1 MNIKLE
7 NPSPGFV
14 ESILLM
20 SLLIS
25 LTALSIDTMLPAL
38 PEIGRDLQVQF
49 ANDVQLIIS
58 MLILGLS
65 IGQLIFGPLSDS
77 MGRKPVLFAGIMIF
91 ITGCMLCLF
100 SASFAVMLIGRIV
113 QGIGAAGPRT
123 IVLALIRDQY
133 EGRSMARMM
142 SSIMSVFIM
151 IPAIAPSI
159 GQGILMVASWRAIFG
174 SLLCLALF
182 ALAWFVWRQP
192 ETLLSP
198 YRIPFSFTKIT
209 RAFIEVCTH
218 RIALGYTI
226 VTGFIFG
233 AFLGYLNSAQQ
244 IFQEIY
250 GLGRLFPIFFGILAL
265 SIGCASFF
273 NSRIVVR
280 YGMRKLAARAMMT
293 IATLS
298 MVYLVVVYVMGGVSP
313 LWMFM
318 SCLIAVFF
326 CIGILFGNL
335 NSIAMMPMGHIAGT
349 ASSVIGSL
357 SSLIAV
363 PLAVLIG
370 RCYNGTTLPLI
381 AGFIVL
387 SALSIFIM
395 RWANF
400 SPR

>member
-1 MNIKLE
+1 MDIKIK

-38 PEIGRDLQVQF
+38 PEIGKDLGVKY

-58 MLILGLS
+58 TLIFGLS

-77 MGRKPVLFAGIMIF
+77 MGRKPVLFTGVVIF
-91 ITGCMLCLF
+91 IIGCALCLF
-100 SASFAVMLIGRIV
+100 SSGFTVMLIGRFV
-113 QGIGAAGPRT
+113 QGIGVAGPRS
-123 IVLALIRDQY
+123 IVVALIRDQY
-133 EGRSMARMM
+133 EGRAMARMM

-151 IPAIAPSI
+151 IPAVAPSI
-159 GQGILMVASWRAIFG
+159 GQGIIMVANWRAIFG
-174 SLLCLALF
+174 SLLCLALI

-192 ETLLSP
+192 ETLLSQ
-198 YRIPFSFTKIT
+198 YQIPFSFSKIA
-209 RAFIEVCTH
+209 RAFIEVCSN
-218 RIALGYTI
+218 RVALGYTI
-226 VTGFIFG
+226 VAGFVFG

-250 GLGRLFPIFFGILAL
+250 ELGRMFPIFFGILAL

-273 NSRIVVR
+273 NSRIVVQ
-280 YGMRKLAARAMMT
+280 YGMRKLADRAMKT

-298 MVYLVVVYVMGGVSP
+298 MVYLAVVYAMGGISP
-313 LWMFM
+313 LWMLM
-318 SCLIAVFF
+318 ACLIAIFF

-335 NSIAMMPMGHIAGT
+335 NAIAMKPMGHIAGT

-363 PLAVLIG
+363 PLAILIG

-381 AGFIVL
+381 TGFSVL
-387 SALSIFIM
+387 SILSIFIM
-395 RWANF
+395 KWAND
-400 SPR
+400 

>member
-1 MNIKLE
+1 MNITIE

-38 PEIGRDLQVQF
+38 PEIGRELGVKYT
-49 ANDVQLIIS
+49 NDVQLIIS

-65 IGQLIFGPLSDS
+65 VGQLIFGPLSDS
-77 MGRKPVLFAGIMIF
+77 MGRKPVLFAGVMIF
-91 ITGCMLCLF
+91 IFGCVICFF
-100 SASFAVMLIGRIV
+100 SSAFMVMLIGRIV
-113 QGIGAAGPRT
+113 QGIGAAGPRS

-174 SLLCLALF
+174 SLFCLALF
-182 ALAWFVWRQP
+182 ALAWFVWRQS
-192 ETLLSP
+192 ETLLP
-198 YRIPFSFTKIT
+198 QYRIPFSVKEIA
-209 RAFIEVCTH
+209 RAFLEVCTN

-226 VTGFIFG
+226 VAGFVFG
-233 AFLGYLNSAQQ
+233 AFIGYLNSAQQ

-250 GLGRLFPIFFGILAL
+250 GLGSLFPIFFGILAL
-265 SIGCASFF
+265 SIGFASFL
-273 NSRIVVR
+273 NSRIVIR
-280 YGMRKLAARAMMT
+280 FGMRKLTGRAMKT
-293 IATLS
+293 IAALS
-298 MVYLVVVYVMGGVSP
+298 IVYLVVVYAMGGVSP
-313 LWMFM
+313 LWMLM
-318 SCLIAVFF
+318 ACLIAVFF

-335 NSIAMMPMGHIAGT
+335 NSIAMKPMGHIAGT
-349 ASSVIGSL
+349 ASAVIGSL
-357 SSLIAV
+357 SSFIAV

-381 AGFIVL
+381 AGFTVL
-387 SALSIFIM
+387 STLSIFIM
-395 RWANF
+395 RWANE
-400 SPR
+400 

>member
-1 MNIKLE
+1 MNITIE

-38 PEIGRDLQVQF
+38 PEIGRELGVKYT
-49 ANDVQLIIS
+49 NDVQLIIS

-65 IGQLIFGPLSDS
+65 VGQLVFGPLSDS
-77 MGRKPVLFAGIMIF
+77 MGRKPVLFAGVMIF
-91 ITGCMLCLF
+91 IFGCVLCFF
-100 SASFAVMLIGRIV
+100 SSAFMVMLIGRIV
-113 QGIGAAGPRT
+113 QGIGAAGPRS

-174 SLLCLALF
+174 SLFCLALF

-192 ETLLSP
+192 ETLLPQS
-198 YRIPFSFTKIT
+198 RIPFSFKEIA
-209 RAFIEVCTH
+209 RAFLEVCTN

-226 VTGFIFG
+226 VAGFVFG
-233 AFLGYLNSAQQ
+233 AFIGYLNSAQQ

-250 GLGRLFPIFFGILAL
+250 GLGSLFPIFFGILAL
-265 SIGCASFF
+265 SIGFASFL
-273 NSRIVVR
+273 NSRIVIR
-280 YGMRKLAARAMMT
+280 FGMRKLTGRAMKT
-293 IATLS
+293 IAALS
-298 MVYLVVVYVMGGVSP
+298 IVYLVVVYAMGGVSP
-313 LWMFM
+313 LWMLM
-318 SCLIAVFF
+318 ACLIAVFF

-335 NSIAMMPMGHIAGT
+335 NSIAMKPMGHIAGT
-349 ASSVIGSL
+349 ASAVIGSL
-357 SSLIAV
+357 SSFIAV

-381 AGFIVL
+381 AGFTVL
-387 SALSIFIM
+387 STLSIFIM
-395 RWANF
+395 RWTNE
-400 SPR
+400 